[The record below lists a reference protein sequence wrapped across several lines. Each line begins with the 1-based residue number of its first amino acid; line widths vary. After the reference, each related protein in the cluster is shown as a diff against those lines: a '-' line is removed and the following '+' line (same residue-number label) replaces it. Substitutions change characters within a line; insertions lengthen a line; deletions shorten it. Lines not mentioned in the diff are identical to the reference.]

1 MADSPMTWAPTFAG
15 TTATLGAEGA
25 GAATTDAGIT
35 EAAITDAEIAEITDE
50 ELTAL
55 ALAADPDEV
64 VGADAVPLALYGE
77 GGPALLP
84 AWYMPPVMAGRARG
98 WRVPV
103 VALLVGSFLLI
114 DGFGLCMTYGVLTA
128 A

>member
-1 MADSPMTWAPTFAG
+1 MDEFS
-15 TTATLGAEGA
+15 
-25 GAATTDAGIT
+25 
-35 EAAITDAEIAEITDE
+35 DE

-55 ALAADPDEV
+55 ALAADPEAPL
-64 VGADAVPLALYGE
+64 GADAVPLSLHPE
-77 GGPALLP
+77 LGGGLLP
-84 AWYMPPVMAGRARG
+84 SWYMPPVMAGRARG

-114 DGFGLCMTYGVLTA
+114 DAFGLCMTYGVLSA